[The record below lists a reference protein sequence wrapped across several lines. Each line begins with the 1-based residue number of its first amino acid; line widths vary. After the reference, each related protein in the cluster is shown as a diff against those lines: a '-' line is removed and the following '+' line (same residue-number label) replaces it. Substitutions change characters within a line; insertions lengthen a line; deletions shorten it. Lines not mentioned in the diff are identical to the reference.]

1 MAQTCGPWSNVQTI
15 NVQAQ
20 IPSVAGIA
28 AQATSPTTATISWQ
42 AAQGLTG
49 TVQYALRHVDATG
62 AVVKTNMG
70 NVAPQVTLSGTSISL
85 SSLTAGDALHFEV
98 AVVAGGQTGP
108 WSTVQTLQ
116 MPQATSGGGASY
128 PPTVNAQ
135 CQSLL
140 QEETGVMNT
149 IRSLQTTLANEKAA
163 WNNTFMTFV
172 GTPTQKAAALATI
185 QTQINATQNQ
195 INTATTNLQNISNQ
209 MHAAGCF

>member
-20 IPSVAGIA
+20 IPPVVGIA

-49 TVQYALRHVDATG
+49 TVQYALRHVDASG

-70 NVAPQVTLSGTSISL
+70 NVAPQVTISGTSISL

-108 WSTVQTLQ
+108 WSSVQTLQ
-116 MPQATSGGGASY
+116 MPQAASGGGVYY

-135 CQSLL
+135 CQALL
-140 QEETGVMNT
+140 QQETSVMNT
-149 IRSLQTTLANEKAA
+149 IRSLQTTLSNEKAA
-163 WNNTFMTFV
+163 WNKTFMNYV
-172 GTPTQKAAALATI
+172 GTTAGKEAALAAI
-185 QTQINATQNQ
+185 QSQINSTNQ
-195 INTATTNLQNISNQ
+195 QIASATTQLQNISNE
-209 MHAAGCF
+209 MHTAGCF